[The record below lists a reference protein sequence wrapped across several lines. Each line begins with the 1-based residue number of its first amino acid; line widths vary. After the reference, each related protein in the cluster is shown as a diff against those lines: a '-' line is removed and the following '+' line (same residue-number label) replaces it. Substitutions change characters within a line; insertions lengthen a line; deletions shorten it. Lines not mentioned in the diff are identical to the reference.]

1 MKRVKKILGM
11 LLCLTILLSLAA
23 CGSDPA
29 QSDEPSGT
37 DQQSDVSGTD
47 VELLNVG
54 SIYQFDVESPYC
66 ELLKYLS
73 YDGFMYSNLV
83 RYGADNE
90 VVPCL
95 CERFEIAEDG
105 TSVTFYFQEGIKWHD
120 GQPLTMEDIEFSLNL
135 WLDVLK
141 PSVALRYMENVE
153 VLDDTSI
160 RVNMQSSCAYVF
172 LRHMIMSSS
181 GCVIYPKHIW
191 ENVEDLK
198 SFTGRDAM
206 IGCGPYVYD
215 SYDDEAKIAYFNRYE
230 DYHEGTPTIKRIA
243 FHLYE
248 SPESLVMAFKNG
260 EIDCMFQYAA
270 GLSGN
275 YVPAIQELDYL
286 NVGEEVNLG
295 GPILEFNFQDALMSD
310 LDMRNAVYYALDYEL
325 LAATDGGEY
334 CVPGTKGVI
343 SPGNIGYADDLPTNQ
358 QNTEEANRILDEAG
372 YVDINGDGLR
382 ENKDGSAMR
391 IMVSPA
397 YSASKGVLY
406 QRLAQVVVQNL
417 QDVGL
422 DAYLDEDVSNSDA
435 WQARW
440 RGNKDFQI
448 AITSCSQGVAIID
461 TVNQGLVE
469 KAGSDGTLTWNGTN
483 NNPEYVELFSR
494 IIDSKNP
501 EEYAAAAYDSQH
513 YLADQMVAISLG
525 VESMFY
531 PYNTEDFTDWSFRSG
546 NGAFSYDTW
555 FTLKNK

>member
-1 MKRVKKILGM
+1 MKRAKRILGM
-11 LLCLTILLSLAA
+11 LLCLTMLLSLVA
-23 CGSDPA
+23 CVSDPV
-29 QSDEPSGT
+29 QTDEPSET
-37 DQQSDVSGTD
+37 EQQSDVSGTD

-141 PSVALRYMENVE
+141 PSVALRYMESVE

-198 SFTGRDAM
+198 SFTGREAM

-230 DYHEGTPTIKRIA
+230 DYHEGVPTIKRIA

-372 YVDINGDGLR
+372 YVDITGDGLR

-422 DAYLDEDVSNSDA
+422 DAYLACPTRMPGRPGGGVI
-435 WQARW
+435 R
-440 RGNKDFQI
+440 
-448 AITSCSQGVAIID
+448 TSKLPSPPVPRA
-461 TVNQGLVE
+461 
-469 KAGSDGTLTWNGTN
+469 
-483 NNPEYVELFSR
+483 
-494 IIDSKNP
+494 
-501 EEYAAAAYDSQH
+501 
-513 YLADQMVAISLG
+513 
-525 VESMFY
+525 
-531 PYNTEDFTDWSFRSG
+531 
-546 NGAFSYDTW
+546 
-555 FTLKNK
+555 

>member
-1 MKRVKKILGM
+1 MKRAKRILGM
-11 LLCLTILLSLAA
+11 LLCLTMLLSLVA

-29 QSDEPSGT
+29 QSDEPSETG
-37 DQQSDVSGTD
+37 QQSDVSGTD

-141 PSVALRYMENVE
+141 PSVALRYMESVE

-230 DYHEGTPTIKRIA
+230 DYHEGVPTIKRIA

-275 YVPAIQELDYL
+275 YVPAIEELDYL

-343 SPGNIGYADDLPTNQ
+343 SPGNIGYADDLPANQ

-372 YVDINGDGLR
+372 YVDTDGDGLR

-440 RGNKDFQI
+440 RSNKDFQI

-469 KAGSDGTLTWNGTN
+469 KAGSDGTLPWNGTN
-483 NNPEYVELFSR
+483 NNP
-494 IIDSKNP
+494 
-501 EEYAAAAYDSQH
+501 A
-513 YLADQMVAISLG
+513 
-525 VESMFY
+525 
-531 PYNTEDFTDWSFRSG
+531 
-546 NGAFSYDTW
+546 
-555 FTLKNK
+555 

>member
-1 MKRVKKILGM
+1 MKRAKRILGM
-11 LLCLTILLSLAA
+11 LLCLTMLLSLVA
-23 CGSDPA
+23 CVSDPV
-29 QSDEPSGT
+29 QTDEPSET
-37 DQQSDVSGTD
+37 EQQSDVSGTD

-141 PSVALRYMENVE
+141 PSVALRYMESVE

-198 SFTGRDAM
+198 SFTGREAM

-230 DYHEGTPTIKRIA
+230 DYHEGVPTIKRIA

-310 LDMRNAVYYALDYEL
+310 LDMRNAAYYALDYEL

-372 YVDINGDGLR
+372 YVDITGDGLR

-448 AITSCSQGVAIID
+448 AQGVAIID

-501 EEYAAAAYDSQH
+501 EEYADAAYDSQH

-531 PYNTEDFTDWSFRSG
+531 PYNIEDFTDWSFRSG

>member
-1 MKRVKKILGM
+1 MKRAKRILGM
-11 LLCLTILLSLAA
+11 LLCLTMLLSLVA
-23 CGSDPA
+23 CVSDPV
-29 QSDEPSGT
+29 QTDEPSET
-37 DQQSDVSGTD
+37 EQQSDVSGTD

-141 PSVALRYMENVE
+141 PSVALRYMESVE

-198 SFTGRDAM
+198 SFTGREAM

-230 DYHEGTPTIKRIA
+230 DYHEGVPTIKRIA

-248 SPESLVMAFKNG
+248 SPESLLWPSRTARLTVCSSM
-260 EIDCMFQYAA
+260 
-270 GLSGN
+270 
-275 YVPAIQELDYL
+275 
-286 NVGEEVNLG
+286 
-295 GPILEFNFQDALMSD
+295 
-310 LDMRNAVYYALDYEL
+310 L
-325 LAATDGGEY
+325 LASLATM
-334 CVPGTKGVI
+334 CP
-343 SPGNIGYADDLPTNQ
+343 P
-358 QNTEEANRILDEAG
+358 
-372 YVDINGDGLR
+372 
-382 ENKDGSAMR
+382 
-391 IMVSPA
+391 
-397 YSASKGVLY
+397 
-406 QRLAQVVVQNL
+406 
-417 QDVGL
+417 
-422 DAYLDEDVSNSDA
+422 
-435 WQARW
+435 
-440 RGNKDFQI
+440 
-448 AITSCSQGVAIID
+448 
-461 TVNQGLVE
+461 
-469 KAGSDGTLTWNGTN
+469 
-483 NNPEYVELFSR
+483 
-494 IIDSKNP
+494 
-501 EEYAAAAYDSQH
+501 
-513 YLADQMVAISLG
+513 
-525 VESMFY
+525 
-531 PYNTEDFTDWSFRSG
+531 FR
-546 NGAFSYDTW
+546 NWTI
-555 FTLKNK
+555 

>member
-1 MKRVKKILGM
+1 MKRAKRILGM
-11 LLCLTILLSLAA
+11 LLCLTMLLSLVA
-23 CGSDPA
+23 CVSDPV
-29 QSDEPSGT
+29 QTDEPSET
-37 DQQSDVSGTD
+37 EQQSDVSGTD

-141 PSVALRYMENVE
+141 PSVALRYMESVE

-198 SFTGRDAM
+198 SFTGREAM

-230 DYHEGTPTIKRIA
+230 DYHEGVPTIKRIA

-372 YVDINGDGLR
+372 YVDITGDGLR

-461 TVNQGLVE
+461 TVNQG
-469 KAGSDGTLTWNGTN
+469 SDGTLTWNGTN

-501 EEYAAAAYDSQH
+501 EEYADAAYDSQH

-531 PYNTEDFTDWSFRSG
+531 PYNIEDFTDWSFRSG